1 MKVKDNKTTKF
12 IKSLTIEHCESPRTG
27 DAVKNQYVITLNNY
41 YVFYS
46 YRSLIAIYNKEHNIL
61 TLGHDFDYS
70 VTTLKYLKQFLDYY
84 CYSIYRELP
93 SGKSLKDSLYKAI
106 ESGLILYDEEM
117 K

>member
-12 IKSLTIEHCESPRTG
+12 IKSMVINHCESPRTG
-27 DAVKNQYVITLNNY
+27 EPVKNQYVITLDKY

-46 YRSLIAIYNKEHNIL
+46 YNSLIAIYDREHTKL
-61 TLGHDFDYS
+61 VLGCDFDYS

-106 ESGLILYDEEM
+106 ESGLIIYDEKM
-117 K
+117 V